1 MSEQKS
7 YPKGFAKK
15 DLFFDC
21 PQCGK
26 SLGIDR
32 KGAGLIVTC
41 PDCGQ
46 RMQVPVPAMDE
57 EAGTGA
63 TSTVD
68 YTQVANPT
76 LNPDDLTQEV
86 ERLGVDMEELQKRK
100 AWLERRQQDAMDRFE
115 KIRDEIALLQASLDR
130 MVSVLQDVALPKL

>member
-1 MSEQKS
+1 MSEQRN
-7 YPKGFAKK
+7 YPKGFAKE

-21 PQCGK
+21 PRCGK

-32 KGAGLIVTC
+32 KGAGLIVKC

-46 RMQVPVPAMDE
+46 RMQVPVPSME
-57 EAGTGA
+57 EEPMAGA
-63 TSTVD
+63 TSTAD

-76 LNPDDLTQEV
+76 LNPDELSQEV

-100 AWLERRQQDAMDRFE
+100 AWLERRQQDAMERFE
-115 KIRDEIALLQASLDR
+115 KIRDELTLLQASLDR
-130 MVSVLQDVALPKL
+130 MVSVLEDVALPKL